1 MVDERTR
8 QTCCT
13 QTDVTNESQE
23 RTNRAP
29 PFARFSY
36 QALFMAASHRRTS
49 SREPLVGE
57 DGTPEAP
64 SLNEEEPELLEIYH
78 KSADPPQI
86 VVPSIFVD
94 LSGPLRND
102 ETHASASTSDISSAV
117 ATPPAPANSAFD
129 KRLPKFLC
137 CGCVCCLLVAIF
149 LVFATRLAASNFEE
163 EFSLT
168 MEISPPPPPP
178 AARLIRFS

>member
-1 MVDERTR
+1 MERWLSAAPN
-8 QTCCT
+8 CT

-23 RTNRAP
+23 RATQRLLLHGFLP
-29 PFARFSY
+29 KR
-36 QALFMAASHRRTS
+36 FMAASHRRTS